1 MHLGRACPGTQAL
14 PLWLKG
20 ACRVEAMQTPPRSTP
35 RETTEAMVRNIG
47 RELAEI
53 EQAISRCRGDLM
65 AEPRLTGTWM
75 AHLLISSKELLHNLL
90 IDTARRPQR
99 INGLG

>member
-1 MHLGRACPGTQAL
+1 MAL
-14 PLWLKG
+14 STD
-20 ACRVEAMQTPPRSTP
+20 ARVELMQAPLRPTP

-53 EQAISRCRGDLM
+53 EQKMARCRGDAL

-75 AHLLISSKELLHNLL
+75 AHLLISSSELMHNLL

-99 INGLG
+99 L